1 MIATETRA
9 MLEDLPGGERAL
21 RGLEAVARGERSMEV
36 LWLEMARTRLRENG
50 IDVPGTDPEVHL
62 ALHRACLEVDA
73 RTGHATYRALNEEL
87 SSLLDAL
94 EARRRR
100 SARERP

>member
-1 MIATETRA
+1 MIAAETLA
-9 MLEDLPGGERAL
+9 MLEDLPGAERAV
-21 RGLEAVARGERSMEV
+21 RGLEAVARGERSVEV

-50 IDVPGTDPEVHL
+50 IDVPGVDQEVHL
-62 ALHRACLEVDA
+62 LLHHACLKADA

-100 SARERP
+100 WSRDRP